1 MKERGRSWRNAN
13 LSLWDDRMPS
23 PVRQPRRLWILAG
36 LAVACLGLFL
46 ANRFVVL
53 ERTAAPALPPEDS
66 LTAAALNVHVDSVCI
81 RFGLDPGAG
90 RTRRVKGESGSPT
103 RNERRFRVPPDFST
117 LEFNSA
123 LNTRL
128 LPSGACVVAT
138 ERTREKSVIMC
149 IVKNGQT
156 LLTVVLNVRT
166 EPQ

>member
-1 MKERGRSWRNAN
+1 VKERGRFWINAN

-23 PVRQPRRLWILAG
+23 PLRQSRRLWILAG

-46 ANRFVVL
+46 ANRLFGVDPL
-53 ERTAAPALPPEDS
+53 PALAPPREDS
-66 LTAAALNVHVDSVCI
+66 LTAAALNAHVDSVCI

-90 RTRRVKGESGSPT
+90 RTRRVQGESGSPT

-128 LPSGACVVAT
+128 FPSGARVVAT
-138 ERTREKSVIMC
+138 ERTREKSVSMC

-156 LLTVVLNVRT
+156 LLTVVLDVRKD
-166 EPQ
+166 PQ